1 MIQTNTFLLNTF
13 CAGAFLVFLLLGI
26 HFLCFKR
33 SRISRQNFRV
43 LSGVLLIALSF
54 HTLFIDYETQLDSA
68 ISANNLRMVIVLLSF
83 VAVMINVTYMLYSTK
98 GSKGEELESNDIEE
112 EPATS
117 TVEQPKASVAEQP
130 QQNLVP
136 QSSQNV
142 EQPFLV
148 PTEKPN
154 EPSGQPTEVVTE
166 QVIRP
171 SEQPTKQPT
180 EQPAAQPDEVV
191 AEQPEE
197 VVAEQTVEQPSVQ
210 ETTEPATQDEDVE
223 PENKDANETV
233 PTAETQLVAS
243 EEEHEEEE
251 VKESHHIDNASIDDL
266 IFFQK
271 VEALMASKRLFCE
284 QDINREQI
292 AFAVG
297 TNRTYLA
304 RSIKNATGKTFL
316 EYITDL
322 RTSYA
327 ATLLTTTNEP
337 LDVIG
342 TIAGFGSK
350 SAYYR
355 AFSAAYGC
363 SPSEYRKR

>member
-1 MIQTNTFLLNTF
+1 MISTNTFILNTI
-13 CAGAFLVFLLLGI
+13 CAGAFFVFLLLGL

-33 SRISRQNFRV
+33 ARISRQNYRV
-43 LSGVLLIALSF
+43 LSGVLLIAMSL
-54 HTLFIDYETQLDSA
+54 HTLFIDYETQLTT
-68 ISANNLRMVIVLLSF
+68 IELANTVRLVIVLLSF
-83 VAVMINVTYMLYSTK
+83 ISVISIVSYAIYTNK
-98 GSKGEELESNDIEE
+98 GVKDEE
-112 EPATS
+112 EVAQAEEQSKNKNVEQIQQKFVQQTTPQI
-117 TVEQPKASVAEQP
+117 VEQPVVNMPEQIVQQHTEQFSSQSTDQKTEQPIEQVEEPVAEQAA
-130 QQNLVP
+130 
-136 QSSQNV
+136 
-142 EQPFLV
+142 EQ
-148 PTEKPN
+148 E
-154 EPSGQPTEVVTE
+154 TE
-166 QVIRP
+166 QIAESTAEQETPEQVTP
-171 SEQPTKQPT
+171 DTESVSETQDNEDT
-180 EQPAAQPDEVV
+180 ESASDLAV
-191 AEQPEE
+191 AEGDAEE
-197 VVAEQTVEQPSVQ
+197 
-210 ETTEPATQDEDVE
+210 EDA
-223 PENKDANETV
+223 KDA
-233 PTAETQLVAS
+233 PP
-243 EEEHEEEE
+243 
-251 VKESHHIDNASIDDL
+251 IDNSNIDDL

-271 VEALMASKRLFCE
+271 VEALMATKRLFCE

-292 AFAVG
+292 AFAIG